1 MKHISGPLDKLIDA
15 LPPAARKKFAE
26 EDRRRAKLTHDFRQA
41 CADCLADL
49 ALALRH
55 PSMGR
60 TDMEAAHRHMLR
72 AMSIVAVLD
81 PEEV

>member
-1 MKHISGPLDKLIDA
+1 MEKITTAIKSLRDSMPLEVRNRWD
-15 LPPAARKKFAE
+15 E
-26 EDRRRAKLTHDFRQA
+26 EDRKRAQLGNEFRQA

-49 ALALRH
+49 AIALKH
-55 PSMGR
+55 PSIAR
-60 TDMEAAHRHMLR
+60 LDMEAAHRHMLR